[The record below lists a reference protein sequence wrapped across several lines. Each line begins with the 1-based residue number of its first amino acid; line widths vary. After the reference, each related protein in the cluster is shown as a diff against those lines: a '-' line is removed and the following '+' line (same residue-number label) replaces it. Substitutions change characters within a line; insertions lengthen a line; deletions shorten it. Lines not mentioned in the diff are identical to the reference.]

1 MSAENEFFVRGFLD
15 FFAVCHAYRA
25 LKFSVYVKFHG
36 IAEKFG
42 FFLTLNALYDKFRWE
57 TSARNIKADSV
68 KYRNVGKLT
77 YFPVRIPPRFRQIV
91 HGVSPALLVRG
102 YFREKRLRPYIFRYL
117 VKIGKS
123 RDGFSF
129 AVGSIPVD
137 IRTVAA
143 FEFIHYFYKFS
154 PVKRKIKTFLINKTV
169 LGFVSYFYRRA
180 VRR

>member
-1 MSAENEFFVRGFLD
+1 MSAENEFFVRGFLG

-25 LKFSVYVKFHG
+25 LKFAIYVKFHG

-42 FFLTLNALYDKFRWE
+42 FFLTLNALYDKFRGE
-57 TSARNIKADSV
+57 ASARNIKADSV

-77 YFPVRIPPRFRQIV
+77 YLSVRISLRPRQIV
-91 HGVSPALLVRG
+91 YGVSPSLLVRS
-102 YFREKRLRPYIFRYL
+102 YFSKKRLRPYAFRYL

-129 AVGSIPVD
+129 AVGSKPVD

-143 FEFIHYFYKFS
+143 FEFVNYFYQLS
-154 PVKRKIKTFLINKTV
+154 AVKRKIQTFQINKAT
-169 LGFVSYFYRRA
+169 LGFVNYFYRRA